1 MMCAVRLKSLP
12 RPFTL
17 TNRKE
22 YVMTATNFPNNV
34 QDLQKLGQ
42 TNMDNTMK
50 AAAEWQKNVPTN
62 LQDMQKL
69 GQVNVEGTMKA
80 VTEWQKGMQTI
91 ATELTNYTKRSFEDS
106 TQTFEKL
113 MSVKSLDQVFEIQ
126 SSYAKRAY
134 EEYMQQMNKIG
145 GLYTNFAKEAY
156 KPVTNALQQT
166 R

>member
-1 MMCAVRLKSLP
+1 MSVANV
-12 RPFTL
+12 
-17 TNRKE
+17 
-22 YVMTATNFPNNV
+22 PNNV

-42 TNMDNTMK
+42 ASIDNSMK
-50 AAAEWQKNVPTN
+50 AAAEWQKNMPTN
-62 LQDMQKL
+62 MQDLQKL
-69 GQVNVEGTMKA
+69 SQVNVEGTMKA
-80 VTEWQKGMQTI
+80 VTEFQKGMQTI

-126 SSYAKRAY
+126 SNYAKRAY
-134 EEYMQQMNKIG
+134 DEYMQQMSKIG

-156 KPVTNALQQT
+156 KPVTSALQQT